1 MSHPMMM
8 PTGAMA
14 MPSQQYQ
21 NQTLYIGNLDKTV
34 TENLIFDRFSKYGK
48 ITRFQIMRD
57 KVRNES
63 RGFAFI
69 EYANVK
75 DAEAAKN
82 QLNNEKL
89 QTRYIRVMW
98 KGDHKKAQTDAN
110 VFVREIDPRLNQNEV
125 EGIFQRFGPV
135 LSTYL
140 SVNEKGDS
148 NRYAYIQYRSPDD
161 AKKCLEQAKDGQ
173 LQVGESP
180 VSVEVFKNKAEREEI
195 KSQNQRN
202 IYVRDLPESIVEE
215 DLHKAFGHKIKS
227 MILNLNNETKTK
239 FALIAFNTR
248 AEAEEIINKF
258 NNATDTFKD
267 QSKPLFLTWHKNKNQ
282 LKEERRKIRE
292 TDRDLTLYMRN
303 LLPEITKVQIENVLK
318 TLGAT
323 VQWIN
328 LKPFEATESPN
339 STVKYKTNYAFIK
352 MTTKEYVQTILGKKD
367 DKEICELFI
376 KGKPFIDIAM
386 PKTDRE
392 RMKQIQHR
400 NRAPFNHPMGGGQQ
414 YFQHH
419 MQPRFPQMPFFPPA
433 MQWQM
438 PGGGHQ
444 MRPQGGFQGGR
455 GGPGGMRPGGMGR
468 GGPRGG
474 GMGMGRGGPRG
485 GMGGPHQG
493 YGQRQQMGGHH
504 MGHMN
509 QGGPQQMRGPP
520 QGQMQTHQPPQ
531 PKVEPPQPK
540 KIDLA
545 TIRGNWENFKA
556 LKAEDKRNV
565 LGEFLYPRVEKIT
578 GRTLAPKITGML
590 VDFEVMTEEEIVEA
604 IEDENTLKQ
613 RIQEAREALD
623 EAEGGAE
630 GGQ

>member
-1 MSHPMMM
+1 MMM
-8 PTGAMA
+8 PPGPMQ
-14 MPSQQYQ
+14 MQPQQYQ

-98 KGDHKKAQTDAN
+98 KGDHKKASPDAN

-148 NRYAYIQYRSPDD
+148 NRYAYIQYRSPED
-161 AKKCLEQAKDGQ
+161 AKKCLEQAGGGQ
-173 LQVGESP
+173 FQVGESP
-180 VSVEVFKNKAEREEI
+180 VSVEVFKNKQEREEI
-195 KSQNQRN
+195 KALNQRN
-202 IYVRDLPESIVEE
+202 IYIRDLPETIVEE

-227 MILNLNNETKTK
+227 MILNLNTETKSK
-239 FALIAFNTR
+239 FALVAFNTR
-248 AEAEEIINKF
+248 EEAEEVINKF
-258 NNATDTFKD
+258 NGATETFKD
-267 QSKPLFLTWHKNKNQ
+267 QTKPLFITWHKNKNQ
-282 LKEERRKIRE
+282 LKEERRKVRE

-303 LLPEITKVQIENVLK
+303 LLPEITKAQIETVLK
-318 TLGAT
+318 NLGTT

-339 STVKYKTNYAFIK
+339 STVKYKTNYAFIR

-367 DKEICELFI
+367 DKEVADLFI
-376 KGKPFIDIAM
+376 KSKPFIDIAM
-386 PKTDRE
+386 PKSDRE

-400 NRAPFNHPMGGGQQ
+400 NRAPFNMQMGGGPQ
-414 YFQHH
+414 YFPQ
-419 MQPRFPQMPFFPPA
+419 MPRFPQMPFFPPQ
-433 MQWQM
+433 MGWQM
-438 PGGGHQ
+438 PGGHGG
-444 MRPQGGFQGGR
+444 MRQPFQGGR
-455 GGPGGMRPGGMGR
+455 GGPGGMRQPFQGGR
-468 GGPRGG
+468 GGP
-474 GMGMGRGGPRG
+474 GGPRG
-485 GMGGPHQG
+485 PPRGQGGPRMGGPHQQG
-493 YGQRQQMGGHH
+493 YGGRPPMHN
-504 MGHMN
+504 MGHMG
-509 QGGPQQMRGPP
+509 QQQQQMRQP
-520 QGQMQTHQPPQ
+520 MTHQPPQ

-545 TIRGNWENFKA
+545 TIRQNWDNFKSM
-556 LKAEDKRNV
+556 KAEDKRNV

-590 VDFEVMTEEEIVEA
+590 VDFEVMTEDEIVEA

-613 RIQEAREALD
+613 RIQEAKEALD
-623 EAEGGAE
+623 EAEAGAE